1 MNIPSYLMKKG
12 DSIAVKKVKMMEKGP
27 LADNLKMIAKKESP
41 AWLAWDET
49 EKLGRV
55 IENPSGKDLDIGVDV
70 KLIVEHYSR

>member
-1 MNIPSYLMKKG
+1 MKKG